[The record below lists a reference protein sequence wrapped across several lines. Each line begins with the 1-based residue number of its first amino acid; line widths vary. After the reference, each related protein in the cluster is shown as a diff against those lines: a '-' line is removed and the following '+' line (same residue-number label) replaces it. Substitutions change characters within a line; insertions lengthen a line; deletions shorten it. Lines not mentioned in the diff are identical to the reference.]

1 MLGEVNL
8 KQFWVKI
15 WVILEIRVAC
25 KKLAL
30 ESFFYFSSSIQGN
43 SDNNL
48 HDILQFITDTPS
60 IPCLGFQKKKK
71 LEVNFVH
78 DCQKPRD
85 KECNCK
91 PTASTCALSLNLPTH
106 MKLIPEMTQSMTKA
120 VRWSYGFGKV

>member
-1 MLGEVNL
+1 MLDEVNL

-15 WVILEIRVAC
+15 CVTLEIRVAC

-30 ESFFYFSSSIQGN
+30 ESFFYFSSSSIQGK
-43 SDNNL
+43 SDISL
-48 HDILQFITDTPS
+48 HDILQFITSTPS
-60 IPCLGFQKKKK
+60 IPCLGFQKK

-78 DCQKPRD
+78 DCQKLRY

-91 PTASTCALSLNLPTH
+91 PSTSTSVLSLNFPIH
-106 MKLIPEMTQSMTKA
+106 IKSIPDMTKSMTEA